1 MSTADLI
8 VSQPSGSVMVL
19 TLNRPAK
26 RNALDRAIVDG
37 MHDALDAA
45 NAAGVRLLVL
55 RGNGASFCS
64 GFDLSD
70 LDTESDGDLLLRF
83 VRIETLLHRL
93 NSAPFTTLAFAHGR
107 TYGAGAD
114 IVAACDKRVIVGD
127 AKFAFPGAA
136 FGIVL
141 GTGRL
146 IGRVGADRARE
157 IVQSGR
163 EVDAAEALAIGFAT
177 ARISEGEADDLI
189 TRERE
194 IAERLDRETSAAIR
208 AVMTGD
214 GATDLAHLVRSAAR
228 SGLKA
233 RIQAH
238 RDRVQSR
245 MRPK

>member
-1 MSTADLI
+1 MPTADLI
-8 VSQPSGSVMVL
+8 VSQPSDGVMVL

-26 RNALDRAIVDG
+26 RNALGGAIVDDMLG
-37 MHDALDAA
+37 ALDAA
-45 NAAGVRLLVL
+45 NTAGVRLLAL
-55 RGNGASFCS
+55 MGNGASFCS
-64 GFDLSD
+64 GFDLSG

-93 NSAPFTTLAFAHGR
+93 DTASFTTLAFAHGR

-136 FGIVL
+136 FGVVL

-146 IGRVGADRARE
+146 IRRVGAGRAQDIIR
-157 IVQSGR
+157 SGR
-163 EVDAAEALAIGFAT
+163 EVDTAEALAIGLAT
-177 ARISEGEADDLI
+177 TRISEGETDDVI
-189 TRERE
+189 ARECE
-194 IAERLDRETSAAIR
+194 LAERLDRETSAAIR
-208 AVMTGD
+208 AVTTDD
-214 GATDLAHLVRSAAR
+214 GATDLAHLVGSAAR
-228 SGLKA
+228 PGLRA